1 MTRLAVAVF
10 YQKAKR
16 QGVCLIKAIDQWKLQ
31 MFIERLVHECIK
43 ELLGNVK
50 NPEEEEME
58 SWCKL
63 VGKIPDT
70 RNAGVYMDVYFS
82 RMKGLTR
89 SGNRSSRM

>member
-31 MFIERLVHECIK
+31 MFIERLVHECIRQ
-43 ELLGNVK
+43 EPRGRRD
-50 NPEEEEME
+50 EEEME